1 MKNNIY
7 YVIAYGYDNKHFSEF
22 LHISSNNQHYFMLG
36 AKIGDLKIYKSLK
49 CAIKKA
55 KEIKPLFPKYRN
67 IAVLKVI
74 DGQITSDSI
83 VDLI

>member
-22 LHISSNNQHYFMLG
+22 LHISSNNKHYFMLG
-36 AKIGDLKIYKSLK
+36 AKVGDLKLYKSLK
-49 CAIKKA
+49 CAIKKT
-55 KEIKPLFPKYRN
+55 KEIKPLFPMYKN
-67 IAVLKVI
+67 IAILKI
-74 DGQITSDSI
+74 ANGDIDSI

>member
-22 LHISSNNQHYFMLG
+22 LHISSNNKPYFMSG
-36 AKIGDLKIYKSLK
+36 AKVGDLKLYKSLK

-55 KEIKPLFPKYRN
+55 KEIKPLFPMYNN
-67 IAVLKVI
+67 IAILKIANGDV
-74 DGQITSDSI
+74 DSI

>member
-22 LHISSNNQHYFMLG
+22 LHISSNNKHYFMLG
-36 AKIGDLKIYKSLK
+36 AKVGDLKIYKSLK

-55 KEIKPLFPKYRN
+55 KEIKPLFPKYKN
-67 IAVLKVI
+67 IAILRI
-74 DGQITSDSI
+74 ANGDIDSI